1 MPPQSLS
8 QLHLAV
14 DKDSFAQAIELFRV
28 YDYTDINPEIA
39 SSLLGVFTIVNIKD
53 GIMFIWADVENLEV
67 WFCNHKQA

>member
-14 DKDSFAQAIELFRV
+14 DKDSFAQAVELFKV
-28 YDYTDINPEIA
+28 YDYADIDPKIA
-39 SSLLGVFTIVNIKD
+39 SSLLGVFTIVNIAE

-67 WFCNHKQA
+67 WFQNHKTV